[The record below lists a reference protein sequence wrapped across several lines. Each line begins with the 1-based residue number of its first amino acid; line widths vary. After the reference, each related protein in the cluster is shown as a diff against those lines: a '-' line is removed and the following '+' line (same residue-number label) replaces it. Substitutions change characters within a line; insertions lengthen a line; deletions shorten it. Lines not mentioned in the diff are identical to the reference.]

1 MGMPVST
8 VSEYLKNIPADQKVA
23 FEQLRKSV
31 LSSLPEGLEECIS
44 YNMLWYVVPHS
55 VYPAGYH
62 CDPKLPLPFISIAYQ
77 KNSINLYHMWMHAK
91 PEISER
97 FQNERKKH
105 SSRKLDM
112 GKSCIRLKYY
122 DDIPYILIEELIGK
136 MSMKEWIDIYEKTDR
151 S

>member
-1 MGMPVST
+1 
-8 VSEYLKNIPADQKVA
+8 
-23 FEQLRKSV
+23 
-31 LSSLPEGLEECIS
+31 
-44 YNMLWYVVPHS
+44 
-55 VYPAGYH
+55 
-62 CDPKLPLPFISIAYQ
+62 
-77 KNSINLYHMWMHAK
+77 MHAK

-136 MSMKEWIDIYEKTDR
+136 MSMKEWIDIYEKTYR